1 MDFKSMNRSPKL
13 RRRTLLGQM
22 FALPLAA
29 AAEEDWPQF
38 RGPSGQGLSNESGL
52 PLEWSESRNIQW
64 KTAVPG
70 VGWSSPSIVGDRIW
84 LTTATDDGAS
94 LRLVSVEAATGRI
107 VLDVE
112 VFRVRDK
119 GPGIHQKNS
128 FASPTAIAKGER
140 IYVHYGFYGTACLN
154 TKGEILWKQ
163 TLKYEPQHGPG
174 GSPVLFDDLLIFSC
188 DGFDAQFVVA
198 LDAATGKVRW
208 KTSRGKGNQAY
219 TTPLVI
225 DVDGRQQ
232 LISPGAHHAYAY
244 DPRTGK
250 ELWHIEY
257 GDGFSNVPRAV
268 YAHGLVYIC
277 SGFFQPVLFAVRPDG
292 KGNVTKS
299 HVAWS
304 YPRAVPLTPS
314 PLVAGDEVYMISDN
328 GIATCL
334 DAKAGTL
341 HWQKRIGGNHSASPV
356 LADGRIHFLSEEGEC
371 TVIAP
376 SKEYRELARNT
387 IEERTLAS
395 LAISG
400 KAIYLRGERSLY
412 RIGKSA

>member
-1 MDFKSMNRSPKL
+1 MLNRRIFLSQALAAP
-13 RRRTLLGQM
+13 LLG
-22 FALPLAA
+22 
-29 AAEEDWPQF
+29 EDWPQF
-38 RGPSGQGLSNESGL
+38 RGPSGQGHSTEKGL
-52 PLEWSESRNIQW
+52 AQQWSDTKNVRW
-64 KTAVPG
+64 KVAIPG
-70 VGWSSPSIVGDRIW
+70 LGWSSPSIVGNRLW
-84 LTTATDDGAS
+84 LTTATENGAS
-94 LRLVSVEAATGRI
+94 LRLLCMDAQTGK
-107 VLDVE
+107 LQQDTE

-119 GPGIHQKNS
+119 GPGIHAKNS
-128 FASPTAIAKGER
+128 FASPTAIVDGDR
-140 IYVHYGFYGTACLN
+140 VYVHYGFYGTAGVSTN
-154 TKGEILWKQ
+154 GEILWKQ

-174 GSPVLFDDLLIFSC
+174 GSPALFEDLLIFSC

-198 LDAATGKVRW
+198 LDAGSGRVRW
-208 KTSRGKGNQAY
+208 KTARGKGNQAY

-225 DVDGRQQ
+225 NVGGKPQ
-232 LISPGAHHAYAY
+232 LVSPGAHRAYSY

-257 GDGFSNVPRAV
+257 GEGFSNVPRAV

-314 PLVAGDEVYMISDN
+314 PIVVGDELYMVSDN
-328 GIATCL
+328 GVATCL
-334 DAKAGTL
+334 DAKAGSVN
-341 HWQKRIGGNHSASPV
+341 WQQRLGGNHSASPV
-356 LADGRIHFLSEEGEC
+356 FADGRVYFLSEEGEC
-371 TVIAP
+371 VVIAP
-376 SKEYRELARNT
+376 GKQFRELARNS
-387 IEERTLAS
+387 IPERTLAS

-412 RIGKSA
+412 RFEV